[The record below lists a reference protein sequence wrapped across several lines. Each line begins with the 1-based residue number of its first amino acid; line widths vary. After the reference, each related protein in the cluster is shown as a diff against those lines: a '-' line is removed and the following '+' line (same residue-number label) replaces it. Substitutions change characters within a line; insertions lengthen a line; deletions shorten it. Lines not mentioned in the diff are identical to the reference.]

1 MGKKILLYK
10 LASELV
16 QQLEEDEEEYEQE
29 YDDNIE
35 YVTLDNG
42 DDGRALLAEY
52 NAILEQFT
60 INQIIERQKLAESQT
75 NCVLSNLHKRQFR
88 DTTGLTRLR
97 AQGQLILMKKLLE
110 EINDGPLSTH
120 FQVRDSLDER
130 LDILND
136 NLADVGTHCLS
147 HQELLGL
154 QITFVMFLLL
164 TGETVNSLKDG
175 TGREA
180 ERRRGR
186 RREGRREGGWKK
198 RRGGG
203 NNIHL

>member
-10 LASELV
+10 MAKELV
-16 QQLEEDEEEYEQE
+16 QLLEDEEEEYEQD

-42 DDGRALLAEY
+42 ADGRALLAEY

-75 NCVLSNLHKRQFR
+75 NCMLSNLHKRQFR

-110 EINDGPLSTH
+110 EIHDGPLSTH

-147 HQELLGL
+147 HQELLGIADYFRYVL
-154 QITFVMFLLL
+154 TFDWR
-164 TGETVNSLKDG
+164 NS
-175 TGREA
+175 E
-180 ERRRGR
+180 
-186 RREGRREGGWKK
+186 
-198 RRGGG
+198 
-203 NNIHL
+203 

>member
-10 LASELV
+10 MAKELV
-16 QQLEEDEEEYEQE
+16 QLLEDEEEEYEQE

-75 NCVLSNLHKRQFR
+75 NCMLSNLHKRQFR
-88 DTTGLTRLR
+88 DTTGFTRLR
-97 AQGQLILMKKLLE
+97 AQGQLIFMRKRLE
-110 EINDGPLSTH
+110 EIHDGHLPEH
-120 FQVRDSLDER
+120 FKLRYALEKT

-136 NLADVGTHCLS
+136 KLADVWTHCLS
-147 HQELLGL
+147 HHKLLEIADFFGCDL
-154 QITFVMFLLL
+154 TFDWRYS
-164 TGETVNSLKDG
+164 E
-175 TGREA
+175 
-180 ERRRGR
+180 
-186 RREGRREGGWKK
+186 
-198 RRGGG
+198 
-203 NNIHL
+203 

>member
-10 LASELV
+10 MAKELV
-16 QQLEEDEEEYEQE
+16 QLLEEDEEEYEQE

-75 NCVLSNLHKRQFR
+75 NCMLSNLHKRQFR

-97 AQGQLILMKKLLE
+97 GQGQLILMKKLLE
-110 EINDGPLSTH
+110 EIHDGPLSTN

-147 HQELLGL
+147 HQKLLEL
-154 QITFVMFLLL
+154 QITLVVILLL
-164 TGETVNSLKDG
+164 TGDTVNSLSDG
-175 TGREA
+175 TGRDA
-180 ERRRGR
+180 QRRRGR
-186 RREGRREGGWKK
+186 GEREGGKE
-198 RRGGG
+198 GGKSEG
-203 NNIHL
+203 VV